1 MRSSSWLYQY
11 SSQTKFTYTICSG
24 NQNRSVPY
32 ATGGQNNQQQ
42 DYTRSL
48 THSDAQHSP
57 NIRNSEQDLHGS
69 KAQLKEYGRNVR
81 EDAEPVDMSISSS
94 EHENRNVHVN
104 IQHGHYALGQFTDR
118 YKSHHKNSLNLS
130 GYRAKFIQCH
140 GQYNVDALSP
150 KYYITDLDKDYC
162 CNERGASHKRLQ
174 GKALPVGTLVGST
187 VDSSDLPMEHWN
199 SSPVWSDTLQRVPDV
214 VHQELSPYVATPTT
228 PVDTPDSELHTE
240 TPIFNFDWAAEQH
253 VPNLKITFRSS
264 NQGPRKI
271 QDVQPITLQLPRKK
285 GQSMGDSKDFPK

>member
-1 MRSSSWLYQY
+1 M
-11 SSQTKFTYTICSG
+11 
-24 NQNRSVPY
+24 
-32 ATGGQNNQQQ
+32 
-42 DYTRSL
+42 
-48 THSDAQHSP
+48 
-57 NIRNSEQDLHGS
+57 
-69 KAQLKEYGRNVR
+69 R

-174 GKALPVGTLVGST
+174 GKALPVGTLVGSIDGRFFRPT
-187 VDSSDLPMEHWN
+187 DGTLEFESSLVRHSAKGTRCC
-199 SSPVWSDTLQRVPDV
+199 SSGT
-214 VHQELSPYVATPTT
+214 
-228 PVDTPDSELHTE
+228 
-240 TPIFNFDWAAEQH
+240 
-253 VPNLKITFRSS
+253 
-264 NQGPRKI
+264 
-271 QDVQPITLQLPRKK
+271 
-285 GQSMGDSKDFPK
+285 